1 VTRCPAVE
9 RLPEVKLGRHSCSR
23 RSLDEKEFAFTGQH
37 VAWAREKE
45 LILKLYRN
53 LIVLRLQ

>member
-1 VTRCPAVE
+1 LFPALLE
-9 RLPEVKLGRHSCSR
+9 
-23 RSLDEKEFAFTGQH
+23 EKEFAFTGQH

-45 LILKLYRN
+45 LFLKLYRN